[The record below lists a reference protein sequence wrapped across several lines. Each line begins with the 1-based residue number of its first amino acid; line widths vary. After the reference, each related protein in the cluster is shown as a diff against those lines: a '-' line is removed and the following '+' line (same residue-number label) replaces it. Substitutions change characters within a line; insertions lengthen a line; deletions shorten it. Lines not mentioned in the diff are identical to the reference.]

1 MDKDT
6 IRTILCY
13 IRKHTFLVILSLV
26 LAAVTVVSTL
36 YLPCDRLHDRKR
48 KSGFCC
54 ASSHSGEDDRYACY
68 YGIFAVAYECVQ
80 QSHYVSG
87 YA

>member
-36 YLPCDRLHDRKR
+36 YLPILTGHAIALRIWL
-48 KSGFCC
+48 
-54 ASSHSGEDDRYACY
+54 
-68 YGIFAVAYECVQ
+68 CVR
-80 QSHYVSG
+80 SVRMPFITFMICH
-87 YA
+87 

>member
-36 YLPCDRLHDRKR
+36 YLPILTGHAIDCMIAK
-48 KSGFCC
+48 G
-54 ASSHSGEDDRYACY
+54 YACY

>member
-36 YLPCDRLHDRKR
+36 YLPILTGHAIDCMIAKKEKWILLRFVPFWRR
-48 KSGFCC
+48 
-54 ASSHSGEDDRYACY
+54 
-68 YGIFAVAYECVQ
+68 
-80 QSHYVSG
+80 
-87 YA
+87 

>member
-13 IRKHTFLVILSLV
+13 IRKHTFLVVLSLV

-36 YLPCDRLHDRKR
+36 YLPILTGHAIDCMIAKGKVD
-48 KSGFCC
+48 FA
-54 ASSHSGEDDRYACY
+54 ASSSWL
-68 YGIFAVAYECVQ
+68 CVR
-80 QSHYVSG
+80 SVRMPFITFMICH
-87 YA
+87 

>member
-13 IRKHTFLVILSLV
+13 IRKHTFLVVLSLV

-36 YLPCDRLHDRKR
+36 YPATLQDMR
-48 KSGFCC
+48 SI
-54 ASSHSGEDDRYACY
+54 A
-68 YGIFAVAYECVQ
+68 
-80 QSHYVSG
+80 
-87 YA
+87 